1 MNRATL
7 SWFIIAGVI
16 VAIGI
21 LLHAPDAWA
30 IADDLKTGSFSC
42 NGGTASGQL
51 LVSGSSCPTA
61 LKFDNL
67 FSFLICNFEQLT
79 SNLMGQMFCG
89 MITNLEPAV
98 WAAASLAIAVFGVS
112 FTIGLIPATGQEAM
126 MFIIK
131 IALITAF
138 ATQADY
144 LIGTA
149 YTFIVV
155 AMREGTTIVLTTM
168 NASGINSGA
177 DVYGEVDKLMATIFR
192 FATDPLNATSN
203 DTFCKNA
210 VFAVIALMAAAL
222 PIVAYVALLLIGRMV
237 LTLFRSVFAY
247 VYALMGVTFLLTLAP
262 FFLSFFLFKQTR
274 NLFDRWIGYLAS
286 FTLQVV
292 LLFAFLTFI
301 VLMVKD
307 VSQRNIA
314 ADITAI
320 IMPSKQEK
328 TIEGTSLRSPLSFC
342 TICDFEVVDRDSGAV
357 ITSKDENYIKNGK
370 LKCKKD
376 PGEPIEPN
384 FASSPDNFKN
394 PDGTPKK
401 DSPVYAIVALAT
413 QGLLSVVIIILI
425 IEKLLTLLPS
435 LAQRLASGLG
445 ATYATQLGG
454 GQATASG
461 GVTRLPG
468 ESFIDDFKTGF
479 TSGFRDAKGA
489 DGKYSSDSISKTLQ
503 GVKDGFAG
511 MISGRTSDG
520 RRLDGIDRPDDDEKN
535 PNMLGAKNSFKRWLS
550 DPSRFG
556 Q

>member
-1 MNRATL
+1 MNRTAI
-7 SWFIIAGVI
+7 SCFIVAGVI
-16 VAIGI
+16 AALAI

-30 IADDLKTGSFSC
+30 IADDLKTGSYSC
-42 NGGTASGQL
+42 SGGTASGQL
-51 LVSGSSCPTA
+51 LVSGSSCPTS

-98 WAAASLAIAVFGVS
+98 WAAVTLAIMVFGVS

-126 MFIIK
+126 LFIIK
-131 IALITAF
+131 IGLITAF
-138 ATQADY
+138 ATQADF

-168 NASGINSGA
+168 NASGINSGT
-177 DVYGEVDKLMATIFR
+177 DVYREVDKMMATLFH
-192 FATDPLNATSN
+192 FATDTLSGKSN
-203 DTFCKNA
+203 DTFCDNA

-222 PIVAYVALLLIGRMV
+222 PVVAYVALLLIGRMV

-247 VYALMGVTFLLTLAP
+247 IYALMGITFLLTLAP

-307 VSQRNIA
+307 VNEKNIA
-314 ADITAI
+314 SDITAI
-320 IMPSKQEK
+320 IIPAKQEK
-328 TIEGTSLRSPLSFC
+328 TVEGTSLRSPLSYC
-342 TICDFEVVDRDSGAV
+342 TICNFDVVDRDSGAV
-357 ITSKDENYIKNGK
+357 LTSKDPNYIKNGK
-370 LKCKKD
+370 LKCKS
-376 PGEPIEPN
+376 PEEPIEPN

-394 PDGTPKK
+394 NADGTPKK
-401 DSPVYAIVALAT
+401 DSPVYAILALAT
-413 QGLLSVVIIILI
+413 QGLLSVVVIILL
-425 IEKLLTLLPS
+425 IEKLLVLLPG
-435 LAQRLASGLG
+435 LAQRVASGLG

-454 GQATASG
+454 GQTTNSKA
-461 GVTRLPG
+461 VQLPG
-468 ESFIDDFKTGF
+468 ESYIDNFKTGF
-479 TSGFRDAKGA
+479 QSGF
-489 DGKYSSDSISKTLQ
+489 DGTKNSDSISKTLQ

-511 MISGRTSDG
+511 MISGRTADG
-520 RRLDGIDRPDDDEKN
+520 RRLDGYKNDDPKAPPETD
-535 PNMLGAKNSFKRWLS
+535 GAINSFRRWLT

>member
-1 MNRATL
+1 MNRTII
-7 SWFIIAGVI
+7 SCFIVAGVI
-16 VAIGI
+16 AALAI

-30 IADDLKTGSFSC
+30 IADDLKTGSYSC
-42 NGGTASGQL
+42 SGGTASGQL
-51 LVSGSSCPTA
+51 LVSGSSCPTT

-98 WAAASLAIAVFGVS
+98 WAAVTLAIVVFGVS

-126 MFIIK
+126 VFIIK
-131 IALITAF
+131 IGLITAF
-138 ATQADY
+138 ATQADF

-168 NASGINSGA
+168 NASGINSGT
-177 DVYGEVDKLMATIFR
+177 DVYREVDKMMATLFH
-192 FATDPLNATSN
+192 FATDTLSGKSN
-203 DTFCKNA
+203 DTFCDNA

-222 PIVAYVALLLIGRMV
+222 PVVAYVALLLIGRMV

-247 VYALMGVTFLLTLAP
+247 IYALMGITFLLTLAP

-307 VSQRNIA
+307 VNEKNIA
-314 ADITAI
+314 SDITAI
-320 IMPSKQEK
+320 IIPAKQEK
-328 TIEGTSLRSPLSFC
+328 TIEGTSLRSPLSYC
-342 TICDFEVVDRDSGAV
+342 TICNFDVVDRDSGAV
-357 ITSKDENYIKNGK
+357 LTSKDPNYIKNGK
-370 LKCKKD
+370 LKCKS
-376 PGEPIEPN
+376 PEEPIDPN

-394 PDGTPKK
+394 NANGTAKK
-401 DSPVYAIVALAT
+401 DSPVYAILALAT
-413 QGLLSVVIIILI
+413 QGLLSVVVIILL
-425 IEKLLTLLPS
+425 IEKLLVLLPG
-435 LAQRLASGLG
+435 LAQRVASGLG

-454 GQATASG
+454 GQTTNSKA
-461 GVTRLPG
+461 VQLPG
-468 ESFIDDFKTGF
+468 ESYIDNFKTGF
-479 TSGFRDAKGA
+479 QSGF
-489 DGKYSSDSISKTLQ
+489 DGTKNSDSISKTLQ

-511 MISGRTSDG
+511 MISGRTADG
-520 RRLDGIDRPDDDEKN
+520 RRLDGYKNDD
-535 PNMLGAKNSFKRWLS
+535 PNAPPETDGAINSFRRWLT